1 MGKTINQSI
10 TFKASAHDVYE
21 ALMDSKKHAEFT
33 KAPAEISTEVG
44 GTFSVHGDYI
54 TGENLELEQDK
65 KIVQKWRAS
74 EWPEGHYSTVT
85 FELEEKDGSTELTF
99 THENVPD
106 VHADSITKGWEEH
119 YWKPMKEMLE

>member
-44 GTFSVHGDYI
+44 GTFSVHGEYI
-54 TGENLELEQDK
+54 IGENLELEQDK

-74 EWPEGHYSTVT
+74 EWPEGHYSTVI

-106 VHADSITKGWEEH
+106 EHTDSITKGWEEH